1 MDEVATDLRFFVT
14 EDRIEQANDETIR
27 SNAVVRSDFDLTN
40 QCLVTLH
47 HLIGSAQWETEGELT
62 ILRLGIRIFNSA
74 AAGLKCARSG
84 YYQPAFAQ
92 VRDILE
98 VSYLLDLFRQNPE
111 MVGQW
116 LSTKA
121 SYKLFSPRAVRKALS
136 KANSE
141 FVPRDEIYSTFCAYA
156 THPTPQGFVIISPEG
171 MLTQTGPFPDTIRIS
186 AFLHDLAAYLLFATL
201 SFGGHVR
208 GRDSVQSIRDKLT
221 FMKVAKDWSK
231 DRLPGLYRRLNS
243 DIPPLDAH
251 LAELEELIASS
262 RGT

>member
-1 MDEVATDLRFFVT
+1 M
-14 EDRIEQANDETIR
+14 
-27 SNAVVRSDFDLTN
+27 VRSDFDLTN

-136 KANSE
+136 KAEFGICPARRDLFNVLRLRHASNSAGL
-141 FVPRDEIYSTFCAYA
+141 C
-156 THPTPQGFVIISPEG
+156 H
-171 MLTQTGPFPDTIRIS
+171 
-186 AFLHDLAAYLLFATL
+186 HLA
-201 SFGGHVR
+201 
-208 GRDSVQSIRDKLT
+208 GRD
-221 FMKVAKDWSK
+221 AHA
-231 DRLPGLYRRLNS
+231 DRPVPGYHP
-243 DIPPLDAH
+243 DICVPPRSCSL
-251 LAELEELIASS
+251 LAICDLELWRARE
-262 RGT
+262 RT